1 MPRYDYRC
9 PEHGEFEAAVR
20 FADADKPQP
29 CPKKATMVEAIP
41 ATSGPRWGRV
51 GKVRRVTRTCGKLC
65 KRVARLYPANINYCD
80 GMTKHSAV
88 IDSENTKKHGHTI

>member
-1 MPRYDYRC
+1 MPRYDYQC
-9 PEHGEFEAAVR
+9 PQDGEFEAAVR

-29 CPKKATMVEAIP
+29 CPKCRK
-41 ATSGPRWGRV
+41 RF
-51 GKVRRVTRTCGKLC
+51 